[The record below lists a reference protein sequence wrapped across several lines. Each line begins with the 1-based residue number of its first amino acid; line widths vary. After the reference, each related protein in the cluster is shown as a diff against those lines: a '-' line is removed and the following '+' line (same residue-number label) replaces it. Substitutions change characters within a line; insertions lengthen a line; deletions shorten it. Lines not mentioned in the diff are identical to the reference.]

1 MSDISYEPG
10 LTGLLIV
17 DPYNDF
23 ISEGGK
29 LYGYCEAT
37 IRRLDTVGN
46 MRRVMNACRK
56 AGIRVFIAPH
66 HRWCEGDFLR
76 WKHQPPAQAGANRA
90 KAFAEGSWGGEFHPD
105 FKPQPG
111 DAVAQQHWLSSGFQ
125 NTDLDLLLKQ
135 SGVEKVIIVG
145 LRANTCIDT
154 TMRYAAELGYH
165 VTLVTDAIAAF
176 NSEEVRVTVELN
188 APSYASAILSA
199 NEVVARIDGRSTAEQ

>member
-1 MSDISYEPG
+1 MSDAVYEAEA
-10 LTGLLIV
+10 TGLLIV

-37 IRRLDTVGN
+37 IKRLNTVEN
-46 MRRVMNACRK
+46 MKSVMAACRK

-66 HRWCEGDFLR
+66 HRWCKGDFLR
-76 WKHQPPAQAGANRA
+76 WKHQPPAQMGADRA
-90 KAFAEGSWGGEFHPD
+90 MVFAEGTWGGEFHPD
-105 FKPQPG
+105 FKPQQG
-111 DAVAQQHWLSSGFQ
+111 DAVAQQHWLSSGFH

-135 SGVEKVIIVG
+135 SGIEKVIVVG
-145 LRANTCIDT
+145 LRANTCIDS

-176 NSEEVRVTVELN
+176 NSEEVAMTVDVS
-188 APSYASAILSA
+188 APAYASAILSTK
-199 NEVVARIDGRSTAEQ
+199 EVIAALGGTPG